1 MNERDDSLLGQ
12 KVSMDQKIRL
22 YQLMEQIKNLRP
34 WEKLYEDQLFAIKI
48 PSRYEN
54 AFISVL
60 GNSGLDYSICAFLG
74 KEGLEGF
81 YGMQDTLPMT
91 IDHLPNP
98 YFDFVGLTCPRV
110 QATFIPYSQME
121 KEDLALIRKLKLNFS
136 KGIGYPVFL
145 SFVPGFYP
153 APANCEEA
161 DILIDAIE
169 QLIELFPSLTA
180 PDADKNFYFCD
191 DEKFLLRVPQVK
203 NGKKVWKDD
212 LYIDNMLPKVNE
224 LSYSYSE
231 IQLHQYRK
239 TKGKTIG
246 DLEYVFFLAPLIIEA
261 TERAHWIFLSAFIDS
276 DSGHIVSYE
285 NLAPLPNYDAM
296 LKKMPSVIMNQLMAL
311 DGMPEKVWV
320 DHDLAK
326 AFLSPLESIGIEIYQ
341 VEELE
346 WLLDIYEN
354 MLDFIEKDK
363 DTGPE

>member
-1 MNERDDSLLGQ
+1 
-12 KVSMDQKIRL
+12 
-22 YQLMEQIKNLRP
+22 
-34 WEKLYEDQLFAIKI
+34 
-48 PSRYEN
+48 
-54 AFISVL
+54 
-60 GNSGLDYSICAFLG
+60 
-74 KEGLEGF
+74 
-81 YGMQDTLPMT
+81 
-91 IDHLPNP
+91 
-98 YFDFVGLTCPRV
+98 
-110 QATFIPYSQME
+110 
-121 KEDLALIRKLKLNFS
+121 
-136 KGIGYPVFL
+136 
-145 SFVPGFYP
+145 
-153 APANCEEA
+153 
-161 DILIDAIE
+161 
-169 QLIELFPSLTA
+169 
-180 PDADKNFYFCD
+180 
-191 DEKFLLRVPQVK
+191 
-203 NGKKVWKDD
+203 
-212 LYIDNMLPKVNE
+212 MLPKVNE